1 MASIENVFF
10 SNTGLRNS
18 NFQENKLK
26 NIIFKEV
33 DLTQSQFFKTS
44 LKGMYISN

>member
-1 MASIENVFF
+1 MGLHIFSCVWVIRQSIENVFF

-26 NIIFKEV
+26 NIGINNKE
-33 DLTQSQFFKTS
+33 D
-44 LKGMYISN
+44 